1 MFMQPETLSDSGGTL
16 VTPEKS
22 GGFSLVGKST
32 RYPETETLPVG
43 AQARLI
49 RAAMFSEKIGYP
61 LNTLLTINAAHL
73 QRMSSDGVFGVGHLW
88 DGMQNFIELARKWP
102 EKRGVPWV
110 AIWSREHAGGKHGQS
125 GEHWHIGLHLP
136 RRTHADFAEQV
147 ARWTDAPIGDTRGA
161 NTIARSACYSW
172 DLRTRA
178 PAGRGPDNLAAYL
191 GKAEPSWIRRYG
203 KTVPNKGKPRRDKNG
218 GTGPIQGKRF
228 GMSKSVDTT
237 AQARGFA
244 QRQSPAHP
252 FSANGPPEATQSAA

>member
-1 MFMQPETLSDSGGTL
+1 MQRETLSDSGGTL

-136 RRTHADFAEQV
+136 RRMHADFAEQV
-147 ARWTDAPIGDTRGA
+147 ARWTDAHQLVAVLTTWRHISGRPNHHGYGVTAKQFPIRASHAATR
-161 NTIARSACYSW
+161 T
-172 DLRTRA
+172 
-178 PAGRGPDNLAAYL
+178 AALVRY
-191 GKAEPSWIRRYG
+191 KASGSVCPS
-203 KTVPNKGKPRRDKNG
+203 P
-218 GTGPIQGKRF
+218 
-228 GMSKSVDTT
+228 
-237 AQARGFA
+237 
-244 QRQSPAHP
+244 
-252 FSANGPPEATQSAA
+252 